1 MNVDTIVRIRT
12 FAKVNLFLRVIGLR
26 RDGFHEVETILH
38 GIGLYDEI
46 DIEPAE
52 SGIEVTM
59 ELIGGITGTLPSNQE
74 NLIARA
80 ARLLIEGFDEA
91 PRPPPLLRPSR
102 TFVVPGGAPEPL
114 RHLKGGSGAV
124 IHVRKGIPIAAGL
137 GGGSG
142 NAAGALVTL
151 AEMWGL
157 QIERERLLSLAEKLG
172 SDVPY
177 CIDGGTALATAR
189 GQQLTPLPNI
199 VPMHFVLG
207 GTDHP
212 LLTREVYELWDPLE
226 PSEEFSAAALTLALG
241 AGDAAE
247 VAALLHNDLERPAF
261 SLRPELQGKKEAL
274 VEAGALG
281 ASMSGSGPTMFAIAG
296 SEEHAREIAG
306 KVEKDFDWVKVVR
319 SQNACIER
327 LA

>member
-1 MNVDTIVRIRT
+1 MDLDTIVRIRT
-12 FAKVNLFLRVIGLR
+12 FAKINLFLRVIGLR

-46 DIEPAE
+46 DIEPTE
-52 SGIEVTM
+52 SGIDVDM
-59 ELIGGITGTLPSNQE
+59 ELVGGIAGTIPSKEE

-80 ARLLIEGFDEA
+80 ARLLIDE
-91 PRPPPLLRPSR
+91 SSD
-102 TFVVPGGAPEPL
+102 VGGAMV
-114 RHLKGGSGAV
+114 R
-124 IHVRKGIPIAAGL
+124 VRKGIPIAAGL

-157 QIERERLLSLAEKLG
+157 QLEREKLLLLAERLG

-189 GQQLTPLPNI
+189 GEQLTPLPNI
-199 VPMHFVLG
+199 SPMHFVLG
-207 GTDHP
+207 GTNHP
-212 LLTREVYELWDPLE
+212 LLTREVYELWDSLE
-226 PSEEFSAAALTLALG
+226 RSEDFSAAALTLALG

-247 VAALLHNDLERPAF
+247 AAALLHNDLERPAF
-261 SLRPELQGKKEAL
+261 SLRPELQDKKQAL
-274 VEAGALG
+274 LDAGALG

-296 SEEHAREIAG
+296 SGEHAREVAD
-306 KVEKDFDWVKVVR
+306 KVGGDFDWVKVVR

-327 LA
+327 LV

>member
-1 MNVDTIVRIRT
+1 MSVDTIVRIRT
-12 FAKVNLFLRVIGLR
+12 FAKLNLFLRVIGRR

-46 DIEPAE
+46 DIEPADT
-52 SGIEVTM
+52 GVEVTM
-59 ELIGGITGTLPSNQE
+59 ELIGGIAGTLPTSQE
-74 NLIARA
+74 NLIGRA
-80 ARLLIEGFDEA
+80 AHLLIEELHG
-91 PRPPPLLRPSR
+91 
-102 TFVVPGGAPEPL
+102 VGGATV
-114 RHLKGGSGAV
+114 R
-124 IHVRKGIPIAAGL
+124 VRKGIPIAAGL

-157 QIERERLLSLAEKLG
+157 ELERDRLLSLAKQLG

-189 GQQLTPLPNI
+189 GEQLTPLPNI
-199 VPMHFVLG
+199 VPMYFVLG
-207 GTDHP
+207 GTNHP
-212 LLTREVYELWDPLE
+212 LFTREVYELWDSLE

-241 AGDAAE
+241 AGDVAEIAAI
-247 VAALLHNDLERPAF
+247 LHNDLERPAF
-261 SLRPELQGKKEAL
+261 SLRPELQEKKQAL
-274 VEAGALG
+274 VDAGALG
-281 ASMSGSGPTMFAIAG
+281 ASMSGSGPTMFAIAR
-296 SEEHAREIAG
+296 SEEHAREIAAT
-306 KVEKDFDWVKVVR
+306 VEGDFDWVKVVR

>member
-1 MNVDTIVRIRT
+1 MSVDTIVRIRT
-12 FAKVNLFLRVIGLR
+12 YAKINLFLRVIGLR

-38 GIGLYDEI
+38 GVGLYDEI

-52 SGIEVTM
+52 SGIDVDM
-59 ELIGGITGTLPSNQE
+59 ELVGGIAGTIPSKEE
-74 NLIARA
+74 NLIGRA
-80 ARLLIEGFDEA
+80 ARLLIDE
-91 PRPPPLLRPSR
+91 SR
-102 TFVVPGGAPEPL
+102 DVGGAMV
-114 RHLKGGSGAV
+114 R
-124 IHVRKGIPIAAGL
+124 VRKGIPIAAGL

-151 AEMWGL
+151 ADMWEL
-157 QIERERLLSLAEKLG
+157 QLEREKLLSLAERLG

-189 GQQLTPLPNI
+189 GEQLTPLPNI
-199 VPMHFVLG
+199 APMHFVLG

-212 LLTREVYELWDPLE
+212 LLTREVYELWDALE
-226 PSEEFSAAALTLALG
+226 RSEDFSAAALTLALG

-261 SLRPELQGKKEAL
+261 SLRPELQDKKQAL
-274 VEAGALG
+274 LDAGALG
-281 ASMSGSGPTMFAIAG
+281 ASMSGSGPTMFAVAG
-296 SEEHAREIAG
+296 SEEHAREIAD
-306 KVEKDFDWVKVVR
+306 KVGGVFDWVKVVR

-327 LA
+327 LV

>member
-1 MNVDTIVRIRT
+1 MSVDTIVRIRT
-12 FAKVNLFLRVIGLR
+12 FAKLNLFLRVIGLR

-59 ELIGGITGTLPSNQE
+59 ELVGGIAGAIPSKEE
-74 NLIARA
+74 NLIGRA
-80 ARLLIEGFDEA
+80 ARLLFDE
-91 PRPPPLLRPSR
+91 LNG
-102 TFVVPGGAPEPL
+102 VHGAT
-114 RHLKGGSGAV
+114 V
-124 IHVRKGIPIAAGL
+124 HVRKGIPIAAGL

-157 QIERERLLSLAEKLG
+157 QLERDRLLSIAERLG

-189 GQQLTPLPNI
+189 GEQLTPLPNI
-199 VPMHFVLG
+199 APMNFVLG
-207 GTDHP
+207 GTNHP
-212 LLTREVYELWDPLE
+212 LFTREVYELWDSLE
-226 PSEEFSAAALTLALG
+226 PSEGFSAAALTLALG
-241 AGDAAE
+241 AGDATE

-261 SLRPELQGKKEAL
+261 SLRPELQQKKEAL
-274 VEAGALG
+274 VDAGALG
-281 ASMSGSGPTMFAIAG
+281 AAMSGSGPTMFAIAG
-296 SEEHAREIAG
+296 SEDHAREIAG
-306 KVEKDFDWVKVVR
+306 KVAKDFDWVKVVR
-319 SQNACIER
+319 SQDACIER
-327 LA
+327 LD